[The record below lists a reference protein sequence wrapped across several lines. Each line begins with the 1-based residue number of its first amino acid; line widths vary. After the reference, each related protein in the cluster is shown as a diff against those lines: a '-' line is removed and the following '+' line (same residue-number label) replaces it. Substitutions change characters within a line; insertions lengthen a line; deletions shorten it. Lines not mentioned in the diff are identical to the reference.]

1 MYIANL
7 SITHRDAPH
16 NVLSQLTLLGDDLHE
31 FYEKLLTQ
39 DEING
44 AIVLQT
50 CNRFEVYFR
59 GKDEALGMAQA
70 KKVMLDTFGANTGKY
85 LVFKSYLGTLT
96 HLFKLVCSLD
106 SMIVGE
112 NQIQNQAR
120 DAIEYAEKHN
130 YSCMVLNT
138 VFKKALSIGKK
149 VRTETKISDGK
160 VSIASAAVDLAVQN
174 DSIKNKKVLLLGSG
188 KMAGLLA
195 SYITNSE
202 VDELVVIGRTPERV
216 ESFCNEHCARPSNL
230 TEIQNEL
237 QNTDLL
243 FSATSCP
250 HVLITKE
257 MVEQAISNRDN
268 NLTLID
274 IAMPADIDPSVNQM
288 DNVRFFC
295 IDDLKDISDKNKAIR
310 QKEIEKAEEIIDNEL
325 EVFKSHLQNLH
336 LDRFIPPL
344 NQYVEDIRQ
353 RELDRAIKMLDP
365 EDHKTKLILEGL
377 SKTLTKKIM
386 HNFMSEIRTTRTTS
400 SEMEHFIKIF
410 MGNQNVSGHPHEK
423 IKK

>member
-1 MYIANL
+1 
-7 SITHRDAPH
+7 
-16 NVLSQLTLLGDDLHE
+16 
-31 FYEKLLTQ
+31 
-39 DEING
+39 
-44 AIVLQT
+44 
-50 CNRFEVYFR
+50 
-59 GKDEALGMAQA
+59 
-70 KKVMLDTFGANTGKY
+70 
-85 LVFKSYLGTLT
+85 
-96 HLFKLVCSLD
+96 
-106 SMIVGE
+106 
-112 NQIQNQAR
+112 
-120 DAIEYAEKHN
+120 
-130 YSCMVLNT
+130 
-138 VFKKALSIGKK
+138 
-149 VRTETKISDGK
+149 
-160 VSIASAAVDLAVQN
+160 
-174 DSIKNKKVLLLGSG
+174 
-188 KMAGLLA
+188 
-195 SYITNSE
+195 
-202 VDELVVIGRTPERV
+202 
-216 ESFCNEHCARPSNL
+216 
-230 TEIQNEL
+230 
-237 QNTDLL
+237 
-243 FSATSCP
+243 
-250 HVLITKE
+250 
-257 MVEQAISNRDN
+257 
-268 NLTLID
+268 
-274 IAMPADIDPSVNQM
+274 MPADIDPSVNQM